1 LIQEP
6 GKGASNLQA
15 RSDSEKFELPI
26 GHQLQDEPTEAPAS
40 ETELIDRARTG
51 DPDAF
56 GELVRRNRAKALGL
70 AYTLTQDRHMAEDVV
85 QEALVRAFLHLGT
98 LLDADRFRYWLA
110 RIVRN
115 EAYMKMRRGGPYRK
129 ERPLTS
135 WESMYDND
143 SMNGRQDIDIVL
155 FKLSKSSVEQMKQ
168 LQDPSQALL
177 RKELVDG
184 IRSLLCCL
192 SAREK
197 RVFEAYFFDQI
208 PPQNIAALLD
218 TSVANVY
225 NCISRARTKMQQQR
239 IRVHVSLYV
248 EQRKKSGKPT
258 KKLLAPPVFK
268 PNWKE

>member
-1 LIQEP
+1 M
-6 GKGASNLQA
+6 QA
-15 RSDSEKFELPI
+15 RRESAGFALPM
-26 GHQLQDEPTEAPAS
+26 GHQVQDEPIEASAS
-40 ETELIDRARTG
+40 ESELIDRARTG

-70 AYTLTQDRHMAEDVV
+70 AYTVTQDRHMAEDVV
-85 QEALVRAFLHLGT
+85 QEALVRAFLHRGT
-98 LLDADRFRYWLA
+98 LLDANRFRQWLA

-115 EAYMKMRRGGPYRK
+115 EAYMKMRRGGPHRK

-135 WESMYDND
+135 WESMYGGHERND
-143 SMNGRQDIDIVL
+143 RHDIDIVL
-155 FKLSKSSVEQMKQ
+155 FNLSKSSNEQLKQ
-168 LQDPSQALL
+168 MQDPSQALL
-177 RKELVDG
+177 QKELVDG

-197 RVFEAYFFDQI
+197 RVFEAYFFDQL
-208 PPQNIAALLD
+208 PPQNIAVLLD

-225 NCISRARTKMQQQR
+225 NCISRARIKIQQQR
-239 IRVHVSLYV
+239 IHVHVSLYV

-268 PNWKE
+268 PNWME